1 MSSEYLRAL
10 RQAEVD
16 AVLER
21 YSAHFSGAAAL
32 EIGSGSGVQLD
43 ALSSCCATIVGVEV
57 RSDGVDRKQHPRI
70 LMYDGVN
77 LPFSSSSFDVVFS
90 SNVLEHVE
98 RLDLL
103 QQEIARVLKP
113 GGVCIHVLPTH
124 LWKLWTTAMCLCLA
138 PPRVLKVATN
148 AMLGRAAQTPKSVSA
163 WLDLLV
169 GERHGVVGGRMSEAI
184 EFIPRSWRRRFAAQ
198 GWEVVESHPMG
209 LAYEGNVVLG
219 ARLGLHARR
228 QIAIALGSACHV
240 FLVRRAAHG

>member
-1 MSSEYLRAL
+1 VSSEYLRAL

-21 YSAHFSGAAAL
+21 YRAHFSGAAAL

-43 ALSSCCATIVGVEV
+43 ALSSCCASIVGVEV
-57 RSDGVDRKQHPRI
+57 RSDAIGREKHPRI

-103 QQEIARVLKP
+103 QKEIARVLKP

-138 PPRVLKVATN
+138 PPRVLKVSIN
-148 AMLGRAAQTPKSVSA
+148 AIRGRTAQSPKGVSA

-184 EFIPRSWRRRFAAQ
+184 EFNPRSWRRRFVAQ
-198 GWEVVESHPMG
+198 GWEVVEAHPMG
-209 LAYEGNVVLG
+209 LAYEGNVVFG
-219 ARLGLHARR
+219 SRLGLNARR
-228 QIAIALGSACHV
+228 QIAAVLGSACHV
-240 FLVRRAAHG
+240 FLVRRAGHG